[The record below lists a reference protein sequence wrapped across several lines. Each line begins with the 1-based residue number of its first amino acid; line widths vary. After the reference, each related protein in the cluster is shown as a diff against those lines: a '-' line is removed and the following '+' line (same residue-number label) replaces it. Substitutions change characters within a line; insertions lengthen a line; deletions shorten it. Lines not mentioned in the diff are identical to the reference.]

1 MKFAGTKAMTQ
12 KWRGEICN
20 LLSSKKYF
28 IKATKSR
35 ENFSVIHFSVIVL
48 LKKLVPLVWQPALQH
63 FRGNLF
69 SRWHRIRNGTRF
81 QRNDNFSLCQ
91 SGYKLNPTKTLCIDT
106 RQNNGLA

>member
-12 KWRGEICN
+12 KWMAKICN

-48 LKKLVPLVWQPALQH
+48 LKKLVPLGILPAGGH
-63 FRGNLF
+63 AG
-69 SRWHRIRNGTRF
+69 I
-81 QRNDNFSLCQ
+81 
-91 SGYKLNPTKTLCIDT
+91 
-106 RQNNGLA
+106 LACRV